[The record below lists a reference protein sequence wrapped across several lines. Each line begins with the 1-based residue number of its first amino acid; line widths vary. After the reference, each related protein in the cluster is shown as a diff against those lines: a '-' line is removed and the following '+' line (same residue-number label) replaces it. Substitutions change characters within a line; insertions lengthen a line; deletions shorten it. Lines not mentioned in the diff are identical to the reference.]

1 MARDL
6 FVDTGAWVA
15 LADEDDQYHGR
26 AASVYPGLLRDHQR
40 LVTTNLVLAE
50 SYIILRLALGHAA
63 AMTFLENL
71 RASPRIERAY
81 ITADLEKE
89 AVDILRRYRDQSFSL
104 TGPTSFA
111 LMQRRDM
118 DVAFAIDAHF
128 AAAGFVCLPGATG

>member
-15 LADEDDQYHGR
+15 LADEDDQFHER
-26 AASVYPGLLRDHQR
+26 AESVYPGLLRDHQR

-63 AMTFLENL
+63 AMAFLDNL

-81 ITADLEKE
+81 ITADVETD
-89 AVDILRRYRDQSFSL
+89 AVDILRRYRDQTFSL
-104 TGPTSFA
+104 TDASSFA
-111 LMQRRDM
+111 LMHRRGM
-118 DVAFAIDAHF
+118 PAAFAFDAHF
-128 AAAGFVCLPGATG
+128 ATAGYVCLPGAT